1 VVLQSGYVDW
11 LGELGTACGELEGAK
26 MPPNVYVLGNCPHE
40 WLFPRVAACV
50 HHGGAGTVAASLRAG
65 RPTLVCP
72 FFGDQHMWGAMVHRC
87 GAGPQPVPISAV
99 NAASLTEAFRV
110 LKDPAT
116 AQGAAEQAAAYAKE
130 DGVDSAV
137 AAFHRKLPLDRM
149 LCEVSLMLPGSR
161 AVLGRYATDSLGV
174 RVSAEVH
181 AVLAAAL
188 DPSVLPTFIP
198 KQPNADAAA
207 PTAVP
212 PDAPHMTKRRRRA
225 IVDAF
230 GLCCRAHHAFAWLL
244 DSPTPDL
251 SASTDG
257 ARPHVA
263 TAKAG
268 SSGPYHL
275 DSSAVPAGTG
285 TGPAT
290 SADAAGLL
298 RLATL
303 RELVRAAEERG
314 CRSLQP
320 SRALRVF
327 EELLQGRDGLSTT
340 EWCLAI
346 KRVGAAHRGA
356 AAAAIDE
363 LLAPA
368 CSERAV
374 EELLVKPLHTSSS
387 GSSWLRR
394 WRPRLHASSDGPA
407 TMPRLPS
414 GVSRVPVGV

>member
-1 VVLQSGYVDW
+1 
-11 LGELGTACGELEGAK
+11 
-26 MPPNVYVLGNCPHE
+26 
-40 WLFPRVAACV
+40 
-50 HHGGAGTVAASLRAG
+50 
-65 RPTLVCP
+65 
-72 FFGDQHMWGAMVHRC
+72 
-87 GAGPQPVPISAV
+87 
-99 NAASLTEAFRV
+99 
-110 LKDPAT
+110 
-116 AQGAAEQAAAYAKE
+116 
-130 DGVDSAV
+130 
-137 AAFHRKLPLDRM
+137 
-149 LCEVSLMLPGSR
+149 
-161 AVLGRYATDSLGV
+161 
-174 RVSAEVH
+174 VH

-374 EELLVKPLHTSSS
+374 EELLVKPLHTSSRCV
-387 GSSWLRR
+387 GRV
-394 WRPRLHASSDGPA
+394 A
-407 TMPRLPS
+407 MPRAHHAARYCWLS
-414 GVSRVPVGV
+414 VRCRR